1 MQKPNALLHKQ
12 HTKHGIIGNP
22 TKFSA
27 INKSILHIFNIT
39 WIHINI
45 PATNGAYFKNITLSL
60 CNVFIY
66 LIFKHTANL

>member
-39 WIHINI
+39 
-45 PATNGAYFKNITLSL
+45 
-60 CNVFIY
+60 
-66 LIFKHTANL
+66 